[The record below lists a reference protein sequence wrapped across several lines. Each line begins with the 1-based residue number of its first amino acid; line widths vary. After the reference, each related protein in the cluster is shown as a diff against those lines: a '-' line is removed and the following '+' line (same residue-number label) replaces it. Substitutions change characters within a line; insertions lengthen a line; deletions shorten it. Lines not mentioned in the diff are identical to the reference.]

1 MMHSPSLRQPRRI
14 NGSASSADSS
24 SVPSE
29 ATLRCRPETLYEADK
44 ISGMYWNGSRS
55 RSKCLC
61 LLLNNI
67 VIIVEYF
74 KYTREIYCSG
84 VWIADVAQPVRC
96 RYNANEGR
104 Q

>member
-1 MMHSPSLRQPRRI
+1 MPPQLLPRGRSGLVVSGGLRGVLSGGDQGP
-14 NGSASSADSS
+14 
-24 SVPSE
+24 
-29 ATLRCRPETLYEADK
+29 TLYEADK

-55 RSKCLC
+55 RSKRLY

-67 VIIVEYF
+67 VIIVEDF
-74 KYTREIYCSG
+74 KYTREIYCPG

-104 Q
+104 R